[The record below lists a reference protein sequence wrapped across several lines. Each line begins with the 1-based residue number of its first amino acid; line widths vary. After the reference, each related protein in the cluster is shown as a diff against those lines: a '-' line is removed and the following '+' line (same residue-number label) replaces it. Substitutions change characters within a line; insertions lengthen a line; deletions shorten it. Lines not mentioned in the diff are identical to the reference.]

1 MVKLYKKYGGKKVL
15 LLPFRGNGIFMMKNG
30 KENALDIMLLA
41 QRIIAAAAFLFLTVG
56 ETLHFNAF
64 VQNAIDLSLP
74 YPHLLGLIL
83 IMLGFLC
90 PLCILTGIMFRA
102 ASFVMAAVT
111 VAGGIIFFA
120 GDFNKV
126 NVVGC
131 VLALALLAGFIFYGP
146 GAISLSSILK
156 DKKNKNTK
164 KRLPIH

>member
-1 MVKLYKKYGGKKVL
+1 
-15 LLPFRGNGIFMMKNG
+15 MMKNG
-30 KENALDIMLLA
+30 KENSLNIMLFV
-41 QRIIAAAAFLFLTVG
+41 QRIVAGTAFLFLTVG

-74 YPHLLGLIL
+74 YPHLLGLLL
-83 IMLGFLC
+83 IILGFLC
-90 PLCILTGIMFRA
+90 PLCILTGILFRA
-102 ASFVMAAVT
+102 ASFIMAAVT

-131 VLALALLAGFIFYGP
+131 LLVLALLAGFVFYGP
-146 GAISLSSILK
+146 GAINLARVF
-156 DKKNKNTK
+156 KKNKNAK

>member
-1 MVKLYKKYGGKKVL
+1 
-15 LLPFRGNGIFMMKNG
+15 MMKNG

-74 YPHLLGLIL
+74 YPHMLGLLL
-83 IMLGFLC
+83 IILGFLC
-90 PLCILTGIMFRA
+90 PLCILTGILFRA
-102 ASFVMAAVT
+102 ASFIMAAVT

-120 GDFNKV
+120 GDFNKI

-131 VLALALLAGFIFYGP
+131 LIALALLTGFIFYGP
-146 GAISLSSILK
+146 GALSLSRVFRE
-156 DKKNKNTK
+156 KKNKNAK

>member
-1 MVKLYKKYGGKKVL
+1 
-15 LLPFRGNGIFMMKNG
+15 MMKNG

-74 YPHLLGLIL
+74 YPHLLGLLL
-83 IMLGFLC
+83 IILGFLC
-90 PLCILTGIMFRA
+90 PLCILTGILFRA
-102 ASFVMAAVT
+102 ASFIMAAVT

-120 GDFNKV
+120 GDFNKI

-131 VLALALLAGFIFYGP
+131 LIALALLTGFIFYGP
-146 GAISLSSILK
+146 GALSLLRVFRE
-156 DKKNKNTK
+156 KKNKNAK

>member
-1 MVKLYKKYGGKKVL
+1 
-15 LLPFRGNGIFMMKNG
+15 MMKNG

-74 YPHLLGLIL
+74 YPHMLGLLL
-83 IMLGFLC
+83 IILGFLC
-90 PLCILTGIMFRA
+90 PLCILTGILFRA
-102 ASFVMAAVT
+102 ASFIMAAVT

-120 GDFNKV
+120 GDFNKI

-131 VLALALLAGFIFYGP
+131 LIALALLAGFILYGP
-146 GAISLSSILK
+146 GALSLSRVFRE
-156 DKKNKNTK
+156 KKNKNAK

>member
-1 MVKLYKKYGGKKVL
+1 
-15 LLPFRGNGIFMMKNG
+15 MMKNG

-74 YPHLLGLIL
+74 YPHMLGLLL
-83 IMLGFLC
+83 IILGFLC
-90 PLCILTGIMFRA
+90 PLCILTGILFRA
-102 ASFVMAAVT
+102 ASFIMAAVT

-120 GDFNKV
+120 GDFNKI

-131 VLALALLAGFIFYGP
+131 LIALALLAGFIFYGP
-146 GAISLSSILK
+146 GALSLSRVFRE
-156 DKKNKNTK
+156 KKNKNAK

>member
-1 MVKLYKKYGGKKVL
+1 
-15 LLPFRGNGIFMMKNG
+15 MMKNG

-74 YPHLLGLIL
+74 YPHMLGLLL
-83 IMLGFLC
+83 IILGFLC
-90 PLCILTGIMFRA
+90 PLCILTGILFRA

-120 GDFNKV
+120 GDFNKI

-131 VLALALLAGFIFYGP
+131 LIALALLTGFIFYGP
-146 GAISLSSILK
+146 GALSLSRVFRE
-156 DKKNKNTK
+156 KKNKNAK